1 MVQARRIALGLKPS
15 PEASIDST
23 QKAHV
28 TGRAE
33 RRFQKNRART
43 PHVWG
48 RLEQA
53 RGAAVTVGGPVS
65 VRGSQAD
72 SLAPFPGRAP
82 WPAPYSPA
90 SCLLSWGHASQVSV
104 SQSASALNSCASSAF
119 PKRPINIPAATGG
132 GGSPTIQGA
141 PPPSPPAPQPS
152 RPPAPLQALPAP
164 ETPTGPA

>member
-119 PKRPINIPAATGG
+119 PKCPINIPAATGG
-132 GGSPTIQGA
+132 SPTI
-141 PPPSPPAPQPS
+141 
-152 RPPAPLQALPAP
+152 
-164 ETPTGPA
+164 